1 MVRVGFGASEQ
12 AITAVIRALNASTT
26 AGTNLAEAAFSARRA
41 FPAPPEQLLR
51 REAMPTRHLGHH
63 GARDQRLFEN
73 AGLVVRRPPPPATS
87 TVDHLNAALR
97 PLRLKRK
104 AQIQTRI
111 VSLRARL
118 WSRNGRDWSAEFVA
132 IAAAMRLPFA
142 VLDGEAVAP
151 STCYEL
157 RRATHCPEHPRS
169 GNCQTPL
176 PCPSESCPSAL
187 AHTPS
192 APMLTSTRPRSPTRP
207 SAVKKPR
214 SPAWLISPFRMNSSI
229 SRSTQDPWLTLSDTD
244 QSPS

>member
-1 MVRVGFGASEQ
+1 MHISRSVSVRLSIQ
-12 AITAVIRALNASTT
+12 S
-26 AGTNLAEAAFSARRA
+26 TNLSLPPLSAHA
-41 FPAPPEQLLR
+41 S
-51 REAMPTRHLGHH
+51 
-63 GARDQRLFEN
+63 QR
-73 AGLVVRRPPPPATS
+73 
-87 TVDHLNAALR
+87 
-97 PLRLKRK
+97 
-104 AQIQTRI
+104 
-111 VSLRARL
+111 
-118 WSRNGRDWSAEFVA
+118 
-132 IAAAMRLPFA
+132 
-142 VLDGEAVAP
+142 EAVAP

-244 QSPS
+244 QVRHTACEPVPARRPQAKRTAQVRSTSKPISERIESCSLCSNGRDCRPPGRACSTPSTHPSAPTTSPPPHMTPRDRIPL

>member
-1 MVRVGFGASEQ
+1 MMAWGAPVPSSP
-12 AITAVIRALNASTT
+12 ALRA
-26 AGTNLAEAAFSARRA
+26 
-41 FPAPPEQLLR
+41 PLLR
-51 REAMPTRHLGHH
+51 VRGLT
-63 GARDQRLFEN
+63 ARPAH
-73 AGLVVRRPPPPATS
+73 AGGGFHVQC
-87 TVDHLNAALR
+87 R
-97 PLRLKRK
+97 PLRRFG
-104 AQIQTRI
+104 QDSIRHCPQ
-111 VSLRARL
+111 
-118 WSRNGRDWSAEFVA
+118 GH
-132 IAAAMRLPFA
+132 
-142 VLDGEAVAP
+142 VLTFTPLHMLNGEAVAP